1 MRPKTLARKAP
12 TPEGGSV
19 MRRTNQTLTLV
30 LLALMGIVWSGC
42 ETRMGTLVP
51 NEPPNT
57 RISAGP
63 PEGDD
68 TSFNINLFWFGWDD
82 DGFVDF
88 FEIAW
93 ESPDEGNWQGPIFA
107 NDSLFTVEASE
118 FCCVEPLPDQ
128 GTPTDSVFEQFHTFY
143 VRAVDNTGARDPVP
157 AARSFNAETVEPYT
171 RIIAGP
177 RNNGQ

>member
-1 MRPKTLARKAP
+1 MRPKPLARTAP

-30 LLALMGIVWSGC
+30 LLVLMGIVWSGC
-42 ETRMGTLVP
+42 ETRMGALVP

-88 FEIAW
+88 FEIFYIGATGQRGGG
-93 ESPDEGNWQGPIFA
+93 EDEDEGKILG
-107 NDSLFTVEASE
+107 DS
-118 FCCVEPLPDQ
+118 
-128 GTPTDSVFEQFHTFY
+128 FH
-143 VRAVDNTGARDPVP
+143 GSAR
-157 AARSFNAETVEPYT
+157 
-171 RIIAGP
+171 
-177 RNNGQ
+177 